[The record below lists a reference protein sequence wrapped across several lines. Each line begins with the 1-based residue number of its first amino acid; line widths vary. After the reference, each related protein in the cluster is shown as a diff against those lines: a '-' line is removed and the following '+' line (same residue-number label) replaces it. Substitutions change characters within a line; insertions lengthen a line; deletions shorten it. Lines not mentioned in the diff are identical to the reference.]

1 MSSIAIV
8 HLGVD
13 VCKAT
18 LQFDGPCRRSTL
30 VTSNHPR
37 AITGLLRSL
46 HALYPQLHVVCEAS
60 GGYERLLVAAAQML
74 GIAFTIVDPWR
85 VRHFGYGL
93 GILEKTDPIDA
104 ALLRRYAQA
113 VQPPP
118 TTVHDQALQ
127 QLRQWVQLRDHY
139 VAQLAEEQTF
149 LQSLPAQ
156 QQQSLV
162 RAQCRR
168 LERLIEKLDG
178 QIEQWLT
185 AQAPALRD
193 AVQTMCLVSGVAWRC
208 ASGLLAYLPEL
219 GRCGGQQ
226 IAKLAGVAPIADDSG
241 PRHGPRHIQRGRP
254 NARRVLYMAALA
266 AARFNDHLRP
276 FYLRLRA
283 AGKPPK
289 VALIAV
295 ARKLLVFLNSILKP
309 AYSSA

>member
-1 MSSIAIV
+1 MSSNAIV

-13 VCKAT
+13 VSKAT

-30 VTSNHPR
+30 VTSNHPG
-37 AITGLLRSL
+37 AISALLRSL
-46 HALYPQLHVVCEAS
+46 RTLYPQLHVVCEAS
-60 GGYERLLVAAAQML
+60 GGYERPLVATAQAL
-74 GIAFTIVDPWR
+74 GVACSIVDPWR
-85 VRHFGYGL
+85 VRHFARGV

-104 ALLRRYAQA
+104 ALLRRYGQA
-113 VQPPP
+113 VQPAA
-118 TTVHDQALQ
+118 TTVHDQTLQ

-149 LQSLPAQ
+149 LQSLPARAQ
-156 QQQSLV
+156 QTLV
-162 RAQCRR
+162 RTQCRR
-168 LERLIEKLDG
+168 LERLIEKLDA

-185 AQAPALRD
+185 TQAPPLRD
-193 AVQTMCLVSGVAWRC
+193 IVQTMCLVSGVAWRC

-226 IAKLAGVAPIADDSG
+226 IAKLAGVAPMADDSG
-241 PRHGPRHIQRGRP
+241 PRHGPRHIQRGRA

-266 AARFNDHLRP
+266 AARFNEHLRP
-276 FYLRLRA
+276 VYLRLRA

-295 ARKLLVFLNSILKP
+295 ARKLLVFLNSLLKP